1 MIYSRAWPAQAAQV
15 NVVTCAVLLS
25 GLLHASFRPSRRAST
40 VSASSA
46 REGMRAM
53 GWGTGKGD
61 SGGDGQHSGGKD
73 FSDHKAS
80 DDTKDPKSEPKHKK
94 DDK

>member
-1 MIYSRAWPAQAAQV
+1 M
-15 NVVTCAVLLS
+15 VTYGVLLS
-25 GLLHASFRPSRRAST
+25 GLLHASFRPSHRAST
-40 VSASSA
+40 VCASSST
-46 REGMRAM
+46 EGTRAM

-73 FSDHKAS
+73 FSDGKAS